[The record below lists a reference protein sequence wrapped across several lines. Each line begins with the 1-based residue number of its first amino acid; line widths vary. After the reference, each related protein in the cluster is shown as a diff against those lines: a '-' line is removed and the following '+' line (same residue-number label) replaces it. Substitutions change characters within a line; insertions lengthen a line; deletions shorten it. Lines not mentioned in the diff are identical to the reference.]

1 MNDLTQ
7 DELDFIIKQLHWKVR
22 HFEKSLDRTEKRFIA
37 TGDDQLTKQIDRF
50 SRSLE
55 TLLVILDKL
64 EGDTE

>member
-22 HFEKSLDRTEKRFIA
+22 HFEKSLDRTEKRFLT
-37 TGDDQLTKQIDRF
+37 TGDNQLSRQVDRF
-50 SRSLE
+50 SQSLE

-64 EGDTE
+64 EGGTQ